1 MARTRIRRRHFT
13 ASRLRRAGNIT
24 TAEQLHGKELS
35 YNNIN
40 DANAALAIVKEF
52 NEPAVVAVK
61 HMNPCGVGIG
71 SDIMKLTK
79 KHTRLTRPPSSAA
92 SWRRTVRSVRIQRQ
106 LLDEIFLEII
116 IAPDFTPEALDI
128 LTRKRKTSVC

>member
-1 MARTRIRRRHFT
+1 MIGDYLSKLQGDPLPESYTVT
-13 ASRLRRAGNIT
+13 YEKMQDLRYGENPHQKAAFYRKPLAAAGNIT

-52 NEPAVVAVK
+52 SEPAVVAVK

-71 SDIMKLTK
+71 S
-79 KHTRLTRPPSSAA
+79 
-92 SWRRTVRSVRIQRQ
+92 
-106 LLDEIFLEII
+106 
-116 IAPDFTPEALDI
+116 
-128 LTRKRKTSVC
+128 